1 VYIWIEATS
10 GQYKQDHP
18 PLYAF
23 CIKIASTVWNSPA
36 CMVLIQIVL
45 LSLVIAGSLVW
56 LRRHGMP
63 RWLALLAVCIFAFFP
78 TNGMMVI
85 SIWKDVLYGA
95 ALLALIMA
103 VLKIVQTDG
112 EWVKSPLS
120 WFCLAIPAIVVF
132 LARHN
137 GFPVV
142 IAVFAGILFG
152 YRRQWLPILAAFI
165 LSAVGIGII
174 RGPIYSMAEVPPIN
188 YWFKSCPFVHNVA
201 AHIAAKTP
209 LEPEERELLDKIM
222 PLEVDTWKYNPACL
236 EPIIRDVKYRPE
248 VVNEEKNY
256 VQLQK
261 MFFSLAMRRPSVT
274 IEHLVKSS
282 RQIWQI
288 KHSEIILPAVIFDKN
303 VAKRF
308 DPYLV
313 LKPPSEVKFEF
324 QPMDHIP
331 LATKLS
337 YRPSL
342 HWLFW
347 RPALFMYLFFAGCI
361 VAALRSRNAKY
372 LLVALPIFVQTG
384 MMMSLS
390 FSCDFRFHWG
400 TYLIGILL
408 SGYLLFAIPCR
419 DTTQTCEEI
428 ASA

>member
-1 VYIWIEATS
+1 
-10 GQYKQDHP
+10 
-18 PLYAF
+18 L
-23 CIKIASTVWNSPA
+23 
-36 CMVLIQIVL
+36 VLVQIIL
-45 LSLVIAGSLVW
+45 LSLAISGSLVW

-85 SIWKDVLYGA
+85 SIWKDVLYSI

-103 VLKIVQTDG
+103 VLKIVQTEG
-112 EWVKSPLS
+112 EWIKTPLS
-120 WFCLAIPAIVVF
+120 WFCLAIPSIVVF

-142 IAVFAGILFG
+142 IAVFAGIFFA
-152 YRRQWLPILAAFI
+152 YRRRWKPILAAFV
-165 LSAVGIGII
+165 LSAVGIGIV
-174 RGPIYSMAEVPPIN
+174 RGPIYSIAGVPPIN
-188 YWFKSCPFVHNVA
+188 YWFKSCPFVHNIA
-201 AHIAAKTP
+201 AHVASKTP
-209 LEPEERELLDKIM
+209 LEPEERELLDKIL
-222 PLEVDTWKYNPACL
+222 PLEDDAWKYNPACL
-236 EPIIRDVKYRPE
+236 EPIIRDKNFHSE

-256 VQLQK
+256 AQLHK
-261 MFFSLAMRRPSVT
+261 MFFSLAIRRPSVT
-274 IEHLVKSS
+274 LEHLLKSS

-288 KHSEIILPAVIFDKN
+288 KYSEIILPAVIFEKN
-303 VAKRF
+303 VAKRY

-313 LKPPSEVKFEF
+313 RKPQNEVTFEF

-331 LATKLS
+331 LATKIS
-337 YRPSL
+337 YHHSL

-361 VAALRSRNAKY
+361 VAALRSQNAKY

-400 TYLIGILL
+400 TYLTGILL
-408 SGYLLFAIPCR
+408 SGYLLLAIPR
-419 DTTQTCEEI
+419 RKATPTLQKI
-428 ASA
+428 AAAA